1 MMFVGLEYIDMVDAM
16 IDRVL
21 QKQASRGRSRKPAAR
36 ARAAGLAT
44 QGGVSMSRNGPKKGV
59 ENRDKRRKVGT
70 VENLR
75 VLAEAR
81 KIVREAMDEY
91 RKCQQ
96 QTDFEGVALTYIPKL
111 AVLLGVADKKGD

>member
-1 MMFVGLEYIDMVDAM
+1 MFFGIEDIYDAYAM

-21 QKQASRGRSRKPAAR
+21 QKQASRGRSRKPVAR
-36 ARAAGLAT
+36 ARATGLAT
-44 QGGVSMSRNGPKKGV
+44 QGGVSMKRNGPKKGA

-75 VLAEAR
+75 VLAETR
-81 KIVREAMDEY
+81 KVVREAMDEY
-91 RKCQQ
+91 RKCEQ
-96 QTDFEGVALTYIPKL
+96 QTDFESVALTYIPKL